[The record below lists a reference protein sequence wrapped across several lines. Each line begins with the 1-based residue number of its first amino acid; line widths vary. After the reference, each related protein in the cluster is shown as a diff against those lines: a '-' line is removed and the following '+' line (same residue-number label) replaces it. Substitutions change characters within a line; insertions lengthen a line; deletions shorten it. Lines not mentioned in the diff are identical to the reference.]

1 MLHGTLLTAISIHLL
16 LLLLLLVVLLLLR
29 VMPLGL
35 SLLAI
40 RRIMRVSLG
49 LVRVLRVSWILTIRR
64 VCARALGT
72 RNWWRAIACLLILGT
87 VVRRKRR
94 RDTIRAWD
102 RAVRSTW
109 RRALGD
115 GGVTSTASSIV
126 RVLWALFATV
136 QRRRCRGDISLAARD

>member
-1 MLHGTLLTAISIHLL
+1 MHGNLLTVISIHLL
-16 LLLLLLVVLLLLR
+16 LLLLLC
-29 VMPLGL
+29 VMRLGL
-35 SLLAI
+35 GLLAI

-49 LVRVLRVSWILTIRR
+49 LVWVLRVSWILAIRR
-64 VCARALGT
+64 VRARAMGT

-115 GGVTSTASSIV
+115 GGVMSTASSIV
-126 RVLWALFATV
+126 RMLWALFAAV
-136 QRRRCRGDISLAARD
+136 QRRRCGGEISLVAHD